1 VQALSRDGTHVTH
14 TNQNP
19 PAAETAKPAT
29 TGRKNLV
36 DELPWLP
43 LTVTVEI
50 PVPDFTLEDLM
61 NLRAGAIVK
70 TLHQTTSDVPVRV
83 NGKLIAWAKFEVDGD
98 RLGGRITE
106 LA

>member
-1 VQALSRDGTHVTH
+1 VTSA
-14 TNQNP
+14 NQNP
-19 PAAETAKPAT
+19 TVEAVKAAPAA
-29 TGRKNLV
+29 RKNLA

-50 PVPDFTLEDLM
+50 PVSDFTLENLM
-61 NLRAGAIVK
+61 NLHAGSIVR
-70 TLHQTTSDVPVRV
+70 TVHPSSSDVPLRV

-98 RLGGRITE
+98 RLGSRITE